1 MGSKQQKQ
9 PKKTPISTRE
19 PSKEQQITMKPG
31 SSGGMDSG
39 SMDTAARLELARLE
53 NGNLRMRLELAR
65 LNQGNVIEGSTIGPD
80 PVIDQMALYDP
91 DSTIGKQITVFL
103 RQTKLVTEPANLIG
117 SANYASW
124 KESVLSRARSV
135 QAHFILNNKEIE
147 SPSKDEGKILWKE
160 QNGWLYNL
168 IWNSVSP
175 QAKIHVNKSQD

>member
-1 MGSKQQKQ
+1 MGPKQQKQ
-9 PKKTPISTRE
+9 LKKTPTSTRE
-19 PSKEQQITMKPG
+19 PSEERQIAERMEPG

-39 SMDTAARLELARLE
+39 SMDMDTAARLELARLE
-53 NGNLRMRLELAR
+53 NENLRMRLELAR
-65 LNQGNVIEGSTIGPD
+65 LNQGNVIGGSTIGPD
-80 PVIDQMALYDP
+80 PVIDRMALYDP
-91 DSTIGKQITVFL
+91 DSAIGKQITVFL

-160 QNGWLYNL
+160 QNG
-168 IWNSVSP
+168 
-175 QAKIHVNKSQD
+175 